1 MKRERSSLSL
11 FVAITL
17 LLVFLNLVG
26 LLRPLENLA
35 SFAIRPIASVL
46 HLDQSDDEVRIADLE
61 RQIADLKGEV
71 AKREEAKLQ
80 NDALRDQLNFA
91 QANKYKLA
99 HGRVISQ
106 DPTNYQQIVT
116 INSGSSAGINKG
128 MVAISG
134 GLLIGKV
141 IETTSNTAK
150 IYLITDFNSAVPA
163 LDQQTRSSGVVRGTR
178 GYGLAL
184 EMVQQTDQLKSGD
197 TLITSGFGGE
207 YPAGLVIGIIG
218 EIKRRDTDVFQT
230 AQVTPGVDFRK
241 LENVFIITGQS

>member
-1 MKRERSSLSL
+1 MKRERSTFSL
-11 FVAITL
+11 FVAGTVIL
-17 LLVFLNLVG
+17 ILLNLVG
-26 LLRPLENLA
+26 FLRPLENLVA
-35 SFAIRPIASVL
+35 FALQPITGL
-46 HLDQSDDEVRIADLE
+46 LDVGAEGDDAKTIELE
-61 RQIADLKGEV
+61 KRLTELRTELA
-71 AKREEAKLQ
+71 AREEAKLQ

-91 QANKYKLA
+91 RANNYQLV

-106 DPTNYQQIVT
+106 DPTNFQQIVT
-116 INSGSSAGINKG
+116 INRGSSGGIGKG

-141 IETTSNTAK
+141 VETTATTSK
-150 IYLITDFNSAVPA
+150 VYLITDFNSAVPA

-207 YPAGLVIGIIG
+207 YPAGLVIGTIG